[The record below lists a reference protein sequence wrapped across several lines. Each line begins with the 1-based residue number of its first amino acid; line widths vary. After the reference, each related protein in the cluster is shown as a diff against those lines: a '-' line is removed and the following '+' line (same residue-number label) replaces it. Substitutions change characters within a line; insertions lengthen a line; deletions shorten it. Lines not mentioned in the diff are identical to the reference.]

1 MDMNWLVILGVSVVG
16 IVLAMIWFWPL
27 FWKMWLKIHGWENKT
42 KQELKQQEEG
52 MGKLLAIEGVNT
64 IIMVTVLSFLL
75 QNISGY
81 SPYLIGFLLWLW
93 FIYPIIFSCIV
104 WWADKKEY
112 WYTKITILAVFNLVI
127 VMLASFLL
135 TTFS

>member
-1 MDMNWLVILGVSVVG
+1 MNWLVILGVSVVG